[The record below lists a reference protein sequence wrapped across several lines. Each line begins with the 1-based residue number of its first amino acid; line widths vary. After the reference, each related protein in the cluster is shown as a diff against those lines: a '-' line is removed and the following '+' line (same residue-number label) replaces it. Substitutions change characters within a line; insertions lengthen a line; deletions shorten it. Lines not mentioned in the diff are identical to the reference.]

1 MEAAELTLCC
11 RPYDP
16 LADPTGRYG
25 ARPQVLADRGF
36 KRGAV
41 PEAEIGSGPV
51 RAFEK
56 RQQRRFRVG

>member
-1 MEAAELTLCC
+1 MEAAGLTRDANVPNAYL
-11 RPYDP
+11 
-16 LADPTGRYG
+16 LGRYG
-25 ARPQVLADRGF
+25 ARPQLFAQPGF
-36 KRGAV
+36 ERTAV